1 MNYVCPANFVDT
13 GYVFGGLLRTRNF
26 IEGIVAALVGVLIVF
41 SLPISSFTTRIAVLI
56 SVCGPLLLVGI
67 TGINDD
73 PLSVYLMSMYKW
85 RSNRRLMIYN
95 KKSKVREDDIVDVM
109 LEQRTVADNLSDRI
123 AQMRATRVNEM
134 PESLVEGLDFVFEDD
149 SEITRY
155 SSSKS

>member
-1 MNYVCPANFVDT
+1 MNYICPANFVDT

-26 IEGIVAALVGVLIVF
+26 IEGIVAALVGALIVF
-41 SLPISSFTTRIAVLI
+41 SLPISAFTTRIAVLI
-56 SVCGPLLLVGI
+56 SVCGPLLLIGI
-67 TGINDD
+67 AGVNDD
-73 PLSVYLMSMYKW
+73 PLSVYLVSIYKW

-123 AQMRATRVNEM
+123 AQMRATRANEM
-134 PESLVEGLDFVFEDD
+134 PESLVEGQDFVFEDD

-155 SSSKS
+155 SGSKS